1 MGNGTKRCIISG
13 FLFPIPYFTF
23 PICYLFLEMGNWEWE
38 MELNAALFPIPYSLF
53 PISYSLFPIPLSSAK
68 FNLSTLTDAGPNNPN
83 NGFRVCCSTISLTCF
98 SSSLRYAATR

>member
-38 MELNAALFPIPYSLF
+38 MELNAVLFPVSYFLF
-53 PISYSLFPIPLSSAK
+53 PISRFLFAICFWK
-68 FNLSTLTDAGPNNPN
+68 WEIG
-83 NGFRVCCSTISLTCF
+83 NGKWN
-98 SSSLRYAATR
+98 